1 MSGIASKAL
10 VPTWQRA
17 GKKDPTAP
25 AILEFQWPSTAIVNA
40 PIPRSARGVPWMI
53 TSLVAVLIAASALI
67 PIDQV
72 VTAHGIVVSQ
82 SPTILVQPLDTSIVR
97 SIDVREGQR
106 VRAGEVLRGWTLR
119 SRPLTLPPLLQL

>member
-1 MSGIASKAL
+1 
-10 VPTWQRA
+10 
-17 GKKDPTAP
+17 
-25 AILEFQWPSTAIVNA
+25 
-40 PIPRSARGVPWMI
+40 MI